1 MTGKLI
7 TFEGPEGGGKSTQ
20 ARLLTEFLRN
30 KNIRVLT
37 SREPGGT
44 PTGEIIRD
52 ILQNDLAK
60 EPLCDAAEALLFCA
74 SRAQLCTNV
83 LGPAL
88 ERGDWIVLDRFTDST
103 LAYQGYGR
111 GFDVETLRQLNAFAT
126 GPVSPAVTFLLDI
139 PVLDGLQRAV
149 ARSGNKDRIERAPIA
164 FHERLRQGYLEMA
177 AREPERF
184 AVLDASQPVER
195 VTHDLFRV
203 LEERL
208 PELFEA

>member
-74 SRAQLCTNV
+74 SCAELSQFDEPVREKDALRVCSQCANPSYRFDEELFRLIAEAQH
-83 LGPAL
+83 
-88 ERGDWIVLDRFTDST
+88 RGDPLSREDFRPI
-103 LAYQGYGR
+103 
-111 GFDVETLRQLNAFAT
+111 LNAAAILAKTNTSYAFM
-126 GPVSPAVTFLLDI
+126 SPLGAGTRSEL
-139 PVLDGLQRAV
+139 G
-149 ARSGNKDRIERAPIA
+149 ARILPNGHFRLKLTIGRDSFIISGKCD
-164 FHERLRQGYLEMA
+164 
-177 AREPERF
+177 
-184 AVLDASQPVER
+184 
-195 VTHDLFRV
+195 
-203 LEERL
+203 
-208 PELFEA
+208 